1 LRPEHDPYLLADRL
15 SRTMQGATG
24 PAESLV
30 TAITTV
36 RETLR
41 VPGAAVVTG
50 GETYVSGDVGERPHL
65 VPLVW
70 HGEPVG
76 QMLIGRAAL
85 PGHRLD
91 EQLVGMLTLHL
102 ADVTHAVRLTADL
115 QRSRKQIL
123 SSREEERRRLRR
135 DLHDGLGPTLAS
147 LAMSLDAARITL
159 VKTPER
165 VEPLLAEL
173 RDRMATA
180 IGDIRGL
187 VYDLRP
193 PALDD
198 LGLEGAIR
206 ALADGTCAGPQVD
219 VAFEGDPCD
228 LPAAVEVAAYRIV
241 QEALTNIRRHAN
253 STTALVRLRR
263 EEDLRIVVA
272 DGGIGLPPLL
282 RFGGGLTSMRERAAE
297 LGGTCVIA
305 QRTGGGTQVTARLP
319 LMSEPEGRTDE
330 RPSESASARPGNE

>member
-1 LRPEHDPYLLADRL
+1 
-15 SRTMQGATG
+15 
-24 PAESLV
+24 
-30 TAITTV
+30 
-36 RETLR
+36 
-41 VPGAAVVTG
+41 
-50 GETYVSGDVGERPHL
+50 
-65 VPLVW
+65 
-70 HGEPVG
+70 
-76 QMLIGRAAL
+76 
-85 PGHRLD
+85 
-91 EQLVGMLTLHL
+91 
-102 ADVTHAVRLTADL
+102 
-115 QRSRKQIL
+115 
-123 SSREEERRRLRR
+123 
-135 DLHDGLGPTLAS
+135 
-147 LAMSLDAARITL
+147 
-159 VKTPER
+159 
-165 VEPLLAEL
+165 
-173 RDRMATA
+173 
-180 IGDIRGL
+180 
-187 VYDLRP
+187 
-193 PALDD
+193 
-198 LGLEGAIR
+198 
-206 ALADGTCAGPQVD
+206 VD